1 MGDDHS
7 LTAVFTEPEHN
18 DLTVAVIGSGSTSP
32 SVGTH
37 TYEDD
42 TLVPV
47 NASAG
52 SGWLFSHWLLDSV
65 DVGSDNPYTVIMG
78 DDHSLTAVFTDI
90 PMKVDVP
97 VFSPAG
103 GTYFSSQSVA
113 LSCSTDGATIRYTL
127 DGSEPTSSSEI
138 YSAPISVSS
147 GTVTVKAKAF
157 KSGMTDSDTAS
168 ATYTINPQN
177 GTTDELIVWLIPL
190 AIIVAVIAI
199 IVIVMRKRRTKK
211 VTATAEVKFS

>member
-1 MGDDHS
+1 MVHRQQKLALISFAILVLSTVSAVIPLGAR
-7 LTAVFTEPEHN
+7 AVFTEVEHH
-18 DLTVAVIGSGSTSP
+18 DLTVA
-32 SVGTH
+32 
-37 TYEDD
+37 
-42 TLVPV
+42 
-47 NASAG
+47 
-52 SGWLFSHWLLDSV
+52 
-65 DVGSDNPYTVIMG
+65 
-78 DDHSLTAVFTDI
+78 
-90 PMKVDVP
+90 VP

-147 GTVTVKAKAF
+147 GTVKVKAKAF

-199 IVIVMRKRRTKK
+199 IVIVMRKRRTKE
-211 VTATAEVKFS
+211 VTATAEAKFS